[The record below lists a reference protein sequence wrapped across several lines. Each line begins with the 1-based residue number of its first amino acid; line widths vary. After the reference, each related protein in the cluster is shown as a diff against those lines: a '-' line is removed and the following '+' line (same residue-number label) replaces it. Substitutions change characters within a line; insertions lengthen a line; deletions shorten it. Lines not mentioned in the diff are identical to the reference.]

1 MARYIV
7 EIAHTSEDC
16 AEALDSVVAMSKE
29 FINRFDWGCKAGEH
43 TGWAVVE
50 AGNESIARMM
60 LPTSVRREARVVL
73 LNKFTVED
81 VQSFHKDH

>member
-16 AEALDSVVAMSKE
+16 VEALNSIVAVSRE
-29 FINRFDWGCKAGEH
+29 FINRFDWGCMGGEH

-50 AGNESIARMM
+50 AHDESIARMM
-60 LPTSVRREARVVL
+60 LPTSLRREARVVAV
-73 LNKFTVED
+73 NKFTVED

>member
-16 AEALDSVVAMSKE
+16 VEALNSIVAVSRE
-29 FINRFDWGCKAGEH
+29 FINRFDWGCKAGDH
-43 TGWAVVE
+43 TGWAIVE
-50 AGNESIARMM
+50 AGDESVARMM
-60 LPTSVRREARVVL
+60 LPTSLRRGARVVAV
-73 LNKFTVED
+73 NKFTVED